1 MLFPSAL
8 THSIASGETKDRL
21 LMINVGDVT
30 EEYLVLATLSP
41 SSSTLISS

>member
-1 MLFPSAL
+1 MLLPSAL

-30 EEYLVLATLSP
+30 EEYLRVWIVLFVHA
-41 SSSTLISS
+41 

>member
-8 THSIASGETKDRL
+8 TRSIASGETKDRL

-30 EEYLVLATLSP
+30 EEYLRVWIVP
-41 SSSTLISS
+41 IVHV